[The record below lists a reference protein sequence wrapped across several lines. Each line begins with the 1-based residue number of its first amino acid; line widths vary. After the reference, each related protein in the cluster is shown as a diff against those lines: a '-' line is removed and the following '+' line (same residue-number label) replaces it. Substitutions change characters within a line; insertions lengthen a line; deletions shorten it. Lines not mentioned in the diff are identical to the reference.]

1 VDEGRPVSYL
11 LLARST
17 PVYASGGEVVG
28 RVRKV
33 LCEPAADIF
42 DGLELDGVDGRRYV
56 PAEHVASIHE
66 RGVDLAITRDE
77 VAELLAPPHRSRIR
91 WDLEQPPPHA
101 WHEVAEW
108 LLDHLPHGH
117 PAHDD
122 RVQRAREH
130 LAARRRALQLASE
143 NPRLAVEAGIGRPEL
158 SGGDDGGVIDV
169 NHAAAEAVATL
180 PGIDLAVAS
189 QIVDMR
195 GAIGGFASLE
205 ELGMLLELPGDCV
218 EHLRDR
224 TVFLPD

>member
-1 VDEGRPVSYL
+1 
-11 LLARST
+11 
-17 PVYASGGEVVG
+17 
-28 RVRKV
+28 
-33 LCEPAADIF
+33 
-42 DGLELDGVDGRRYV
+42 
-56 PAEHVASIHE
+56 
-66 RGVDLAITRDE
+66 
-77 VAELLAPPHRSRIR
+77 
-91 WDLEQPPPHA
+91 
-101 WHEVAEW
+101 
-108 LLDHLPHGH
+108 
-117 PAHDD
+117 
-122 RVQRAREH
+122 VQRAREH